1 MISTPNIITGKL
13 NIKTITLPNEKF
25 LLFNKFIEAE
35 IEARQHNINEPIKY
49 LQENLIMGL
58 NLINA
63 ANKFF
68 ASGEELGK
76 ITPENFV
83 LKKFSAILSNL

>member
-35 IEARQHNINEPIKY
+35 IEARQHNINEPIKK
-49 LQENLIMGL
+49 LNKKIRILLIDK
-58 NLINA
+58 LIKMLA
-63 ANKFF
+63 I
-68 ASGEELGK
+68 G
-76 ITPENFV
+76 I
-83 LKKFSAILSNL
+83 LKRNGICINTN